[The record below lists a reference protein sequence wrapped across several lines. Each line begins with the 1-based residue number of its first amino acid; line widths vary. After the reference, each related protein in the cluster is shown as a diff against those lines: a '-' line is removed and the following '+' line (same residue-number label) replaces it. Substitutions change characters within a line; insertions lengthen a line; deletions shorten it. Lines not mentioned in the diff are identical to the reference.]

1 MPPTLRLFSA
11 VFLAVS
17 LLPVIAN
24 AHIVRR
30 YATPIT
36 LPFAKR
42 VNTTGTAK
50 LLEIDQARARAL
62 RARAEGEY
70 HPGSDAT
77 VPATNIVVTYVTTV
91 RLSVVEPCPVVIA

>member
-1 MPPTLRLFSA
+1 M
-11 VFLAVS
+11 FLAVS
-17 LLPVIAN
+17 LLPVIAD

-30 YATPIT
+30 DATPIT

-50 LLEIDQARARAL
+50 LLEIDQARARTL

-70 HPGSDAT
+70 HPGST
-77 VPATNIVVTYVTTV
+77 IPATNVVVTYVTKV
-91 RLSVVEPCPVVIA
+91 CLSIVEPCPVMIA